1 MRRKSMMTEETKS
14 ETERDT
20 SGGFTNNLNL
30 FVFDF
35 NWSYSPLT
43 GFSHKLWLEIA
54 PTSSNT

>member
-1 MRRKSMMTEETKS
+1 MMTEETKS

-43 GFSHKLWLEIA
+43 GFSHKRWLEIA